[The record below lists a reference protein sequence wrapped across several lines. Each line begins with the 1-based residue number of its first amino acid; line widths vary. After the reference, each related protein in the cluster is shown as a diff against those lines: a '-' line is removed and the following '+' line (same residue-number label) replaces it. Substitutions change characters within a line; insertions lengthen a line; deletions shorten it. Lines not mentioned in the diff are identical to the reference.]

1 MLNLFIKNDKTT
13 SYSIRHNNKFKYCKE
28 RLKDNLDMV
37 VEYYSMKERTVPN
50 NHLLVKLIKNINIDL
65 SLSDIEYFKNVNAAA
80 LRVSSNL
87 GIVSD
92 IGSGVIFNNLFYGK
106 HTKEVLVYKDTDI
119 DIFDIKNNWKTYSSI
134 KSTFHTLDNLDLSL
148 PCYTE
153 YEDTGSIF
161 TYEIDVV
168 GLMLQ
173 YKQWHKERVQFD
185 RDINPARFVA
195 QIVSPN
201 IVKSILDISL
211 FNRFNNIYN
220 DVTTSEL
227 DDNHPFLLIDV
238 NDKVDTIFKDIIK
251 EVTDKNI
258 SYIELLKN
266 IPAVSENDMYEVL
279 RLDVKFYT
287 AQSKW
292 VTLISRISIIKSI
305 IDIGDRNGMKR
316 NKDLLNSIPSWLK
329 ELRRNNLT
337 NNILTSEINN
347 DMIYLDNL
355 LGKR

>member
-28 RLKDNLDMV
+28 RIKDNIDTV
-37 VEYYSMKERTVPN
+37 IEYYSMKERTVPN
-50 NHLLVKLIKNINIDL
+50 NHLLVKLIKNMNIDL
-65 SLSDIEYFKNVNAAA
+65 NLSDIEYFKNINAIA

-92 IGSGVIFNNLFYGK
+92 IGPGVVYSNLFYGK
-106 HTKEVLVYKDTDI
+106 DTKEILVYKDTDI
-119 DIFDIKNNWKTYSSI
+119 DIFDIRNNWKTYSSI
-134 KSTFHTLDNLDLSL
+134 KSTYHTLDNLDLTL

-153 YEDTGSIF
+153 YDNGEDIF

-168 GLMLQ
+168 GLLLQ
-173 YKQWHKERVQFD
+173 YKQWYKERLQFD

-201 IVKSILDISL
+201 IVKSVLDISL
-211 FNRFNNIYN
+211 FNRFTNIYN
-220 DVTTSEL
+220 GISTSEL

-238 NDKVDTIFKDIIK
+238 NDKVDDIFKDIVE
-251 EVTDKNI
+251 EVKDRNI

-266 IPAVSENDMYEVL
+266 IPAVSEDDMYEVL

-292 VTLISRISIIKSI
+292 VTLVSRVSFIKEIIEIS
-305 IDIGDRNGMKR
+305 GNNGLKR

-329 ELRRNNLT
+329 ELKRNNLT
-337 NNILTSEINN
+337 NNVLTNSIRNN
-347 DMIYLDNL
+347 ISYLENL